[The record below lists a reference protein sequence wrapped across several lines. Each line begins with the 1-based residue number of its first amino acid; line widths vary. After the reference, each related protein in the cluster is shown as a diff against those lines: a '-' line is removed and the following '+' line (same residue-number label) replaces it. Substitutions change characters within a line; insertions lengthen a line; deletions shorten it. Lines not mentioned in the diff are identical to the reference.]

1 MQMRVREFSKDGDG
15 DYEMIARWYG
25 DWEKECPP
33 KDYLPGLGIIV
44 EESVAGF
51 LYSTDSKVCFFD
63 CFISDPNITD
73 VERNSAL
80 DVLVH
85 CLMDSAKDLDNKVVV
100 CNSIN
105 GNIKSRALKHG
116 FGYAGEH
123 GVFYKELR

>member
-1 MQMRVREFSKDGDG
+1 MRVRQFISEGGG
-15 DYEMIARWYG
+15 DYEMISKWHH

-33 KDYLPGLGIIV
+33 KDLLSGLGFIV

-63 CFISDPNITD
+63 CFISDPNITGT
-73 VERNSAL
+73 ERDSAL

-85 CLMDSAKDLDNKVVV
+85 CLTDAAKELNNKVIV

-105 GNIKSRALKHG
+105 GNIKSRAIKHG